1 MGRNNPRTK
10 FLSNKKQKARK
21 LGIDVSGIKI
31 SNKLTDNEL
40 KALDKKLNAL
50 IKAVNPNYNPKVNP
64 VFTPQTKPRKPR
76 REKRPD
82 SASNLLKQLKQ
93 AQDDYIKSIP
103 TEMMEQRHFKE
114 YFLNGRHL
122 IDVEHPYGLDT
133 IGFKMKNFNSV
144 KEAKEFYGT
153 KSQKKLEQLLKNE
166 IKQTE
171 YNNYENQVNLRK
183 DMIEEIINAREEQGQ
198 SLSVLERNSV
208 NQRLEDM
215 NLPELI
221 NFINLLENNHNVYDS
236 IFNSYSED
244 DTDAYEKTVDVL
256 LKISKKKKHLSW
268 Y

>member
-1 MGRNNPRTK
+1 MSKNNPRTK

-21 LGIDVSGIKI
+21 LGIDVSDIKI
-31 SNKLTDNEL
+31 SNKLNDSEL
-40 KALDKKLNAL
+40 QALDRRLNDL
-50 IKAVNPNYNPKVNP
+50 IRSVRPNYTPKANP
-64 VFTPQTKPRKPR
+64 VYTPQTPPTKKK
-76 REKRPD
+76 RERRPD

-93 AQDDYIKSIP
+93 AQQNYIESIP
-103 TEMMEQRHFKE
+103 SEMMQERHFRE

-133 IGFKMKNFNSV
+133 IGFNMKQFKTV

-183 DMIEEIINAREEQGQ
+183 DMIEEILNAREEQGQ

-215 NLPELI
+215 ELPELI

-236 IFNSYSED
+236 IFDSYSED

-256 LKISKKKKHLSW
+256 LKIAKKRKTLSW

>member
-1 MGRNNPRTK
+1 MGKNNPRTK

-21 LGIDVSGIKI
+21 LGIDVSNIKI

-40 KALDKKLNAL
+40 KALDEKLNAL
-50 IKAVNPNYNPKVNP
+50 IKAVNPNYNPKANP
-64 VFTPQTKPRKPR
+64 VYTPQTTPTRPK
-76 REKRPD
+76 RERRPD

-93 AQDDYIKSIP
+93 AQDVYIKSIP
-103 TEMMEQRHFKE
+103 SEMMEQRHFRE

-133 IGFKMKNFNSV
+133 IGFNMKNFNSV
-144 KEAKEFYGT
+144 KDAKEYYGT

-171 YNNYENQVNLRK
+171 YKNYENQVNLRK
-183 DMIEEIINAREEQGQ
+183 DMIEEILNAREEQGQ

-208 NQRLEDM
+208 NQRLADM
-215 NLPELI
+215 DLVELI

-236 IFNSYSED
+236 IFDSYSED
-244 DTDAYEKTVDVL
+244 DTDSYEKTVDAL
-256 LKISKKKKHLSW
+256 LKMAKKRKTLSW